1 MGLNQ
6 VIFCLS
12 PEVQDLALV
21 KETEAGD
28 MDLTVHEE
36 VPSAL
41 DEVLE
46 EIFKE
51 IEVKH
56 QHSHCASSD
65 SDDNSDTANTNHN
78 WTLNSNKEAFQYVSP
93 QRHSRLWLRCR
104 QGIQEPMNIF
114 HQIKLLLHNFK

>member
-1 MGLNQ
+1 MELNQ

-12 PEVQDLALV
+12 PDIQDLALV

-65 SDDNSDTANTNHN
+65 SDDNSDAANTNHN
-78 WTLNSNKEAFQYVSP
+78 
-93 QRHSRLWLRCR
+93 
-104 QGIQEPMNIF
+104 
-114 HQIKLLLHNFK
+114 